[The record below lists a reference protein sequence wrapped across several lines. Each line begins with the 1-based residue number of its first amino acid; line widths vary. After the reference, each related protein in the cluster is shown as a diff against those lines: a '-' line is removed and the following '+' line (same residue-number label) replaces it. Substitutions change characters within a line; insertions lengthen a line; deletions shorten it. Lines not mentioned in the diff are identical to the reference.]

1 MKTRSRIAVFSC
13 ALMLGAAAHAD
24 QTVLIGMS
32 GPLTGGQ
39 SGTGKDNENGA
50 RLAIR
55 DINAQHLTIAGSP
68 VTFKLESEDDQADP
82 KIGVQV
88 AQKFVDAGAVVMLG
102 PNNSGV
108 AIPASRVL
116 NGAGVPMVPVASN
129 PDVTRQGYDSVF
141 RIGASDSQIGGSM
154 ADFAKDELK
163 VKTVAVIDDRTAYG
177 QGVAGEFKTRAE
189 EIGLKVVAEDY
200 TNSNAVD
207 FKGILTSIKSKN
219 PDAIFYGGYITQAA
233 PLARQIK
240 QLGMSAKLLGGDGYC
255 SSELGKVAGDAT
267 STVYC
272 AQGGPSLTKSPAG
285 RDFVKRYKEAYGI
298 DVLIYAANF
307 YDGVEIIVRAMQAA
321 DTTTD
326 KAKIRAGLAKTDYQ
340 GIAGRY
346 TFDAKGNM
354 KNAPTTVYHYKD
366 AQLVPY

>member
-1 MKTRSRIAVFSC
+1 MSISTKLAVLFSSLAIC
-13 ALMLGAAAHAD
+13 AMANAD

-50 RLAIR
+50 KLAIK
-55 DINAQHLTIAGSP
+55 DLNAKHIIIAGSP
-68 VTFKLESEDDQADP
+68 VTFKLDSEDDQADP

-88 AQKFVDAGAVVMLG
+88 AQKFIDSGAVVMLG

-108 AIPASRVL
+108 AIPVSRVL
-116 NGAGVPMVPVASN
+116 HDAGIPMVPVASN

-154 ADFAKDELK
+154 ADFAKEHLN

-189 EIGLKVVAEDY
+189 EIGLKVVAQDY

-207 FKGILTSIKSKN
+207 FKGILTDIKAKK

-255 SSELGKVAGDAT
+255 STELGKVAGDAT
-267 STVYC
+267 NTVFC
-272 AQGGPSLTKSPAG
+272 AQGGPSLTKSAAG
-285 RDFVKRYKEAYGI
+285 RDFIKQYKGAYGI

-307 YDGVEIIVRAMQAA
+307 YDGVNIIARAMQAA
-321 DTTTD
+321 GTTTD
-326 KAKIRAGLAKTDYQ
+326 RAKIRAELAKTNYK
-340 GIAGRY
+340 GIAGTY

-354 KNAPTTVYHYKD
+354 QNAPTTVYRFKD
-366 AQLVPY
+366 AQLVPF

>member
-1 MKTRSRIAVFSC
+1 MNTPFKLAVLCSFL
-13 ALMLGAAAHAD
+13 AFGTAAQAD

-50 RLAIR
+50 KLAIR
-55 DINAQHLTIAGSP
+55 DLNAQHLVIAGSP
-68 VTFKLESEDDQADP
+68 VTFKLDSEDDQADP

-88 AQKFVDAGAVVMLG
+88 AQKIVDAGAVVMLG

-129 PDVTRQGYDSVF
+129 PDVTKQGYDSVF

-163 VKTVAVIDDRTAYG
+163 VHTVAVIDDRTAYG
-177 QGVAGEFKTRAE
+177 QGVANEFKTRAE
-189 EIGLKVVAEDY
+189 EIGLKVVAQDY

-267 STVYC
+267 NTVYC
-272 AQGGPSLTKSPAG
+272 AQGGPSLTKSAAG
-285 RDFVKRYKEAYGI
+285 RDFIKRYKDAYGI

-307 YDGVEIIVRAMQAA
+307 YDGAQIIARAMQAA
-321 DTTTD
+321 GTTTD
-326 KAKIRAGLAKTDYQ
+326 KARIRTELAKTDYH
-340 GIAGRY
+340 GIAGTY
-346 TFDAKGNM
+346 TFDAQGNM
-354 KNAPTTVYHYKD
+354 KNAPTTVYRYKEGT
-366 AQLVPY
+366 LVPY